1 MTEATESGTSS
12 SPAEPTSHLR
22 RELGLVSATSLAI
35 TDMIGIGPF
44 ITIPLFLSTMGGPQ
58 AMLGWILGAL
68 LAFCDGLVWAE
79 LGAAMPKAG
88 GSYNYLRAAF
98 GPDGAGRWL
107 SFLVVWQIMFSA
119 PLSVASGCIGFSNYI
134 RYLLPSLATPRV
146 SILGGE
152 LTGMSLVAVT
162 LPLVL
167 ILLLYRRIRV
177 VGKISVVML
186 AGVLAGCL
194 WIVVSGLPHFSSARL
209 FDFPPD
215 AFRMNIAFWAGL
227 GHATLYALYD
237 YFGYYNVCYLGGE
250 IRDPGRVIPRAM
262 LFSIAL
268 VGLLY
273 ILMNVSILSVIPWRE
288 AQQSTFIASTFIE
301 RLQGSGAASWMT
313 LLMLWIAFASVFSV
327 LLGYSRI
334 PYAAAV
340 DGNFFRAFARLHPR
354 GDFPHVSLLTLG
366 LVASVFSLLR
376 LPDVIGSLVA
386 TRILVQYLPQTVG
399 FFRLRWRA
407 PDLAR
412 PFRMWLY
419 PLPGMLSILGW
430 LYILA
435 TSTPRSLLF
444 AVAVFALGSLTF
456 FARERFY
463 RHSRHPEKFPVES
476 R

>member
-1 MTEATESGTSS
+1 M
-12 SPAEPTSHLR
+12 
-22 RELGLVSATSLAI
+22 SATALAI

-58 AMLGWILGAL
+58 AMVGWILGAV

-88 GSYNYLRAAF
+88 GSYNYLRVAF

-134 RYLLPSLATPRV
+134 GYLLPSLATPRLA
-146 SILGGE
+146 ILGWTVSE
-152 LTGMSLVAVT
+152 MSLVAFT
-162 LPLVL
+162 LPLLL

-177 VGKISVVML
+177 VGAISVVML

-194 WIVVSGLPHFSSARL
+194 WIVGSGLPHWSSARL
-209 FDFPPD
+209 FDFPPG
-215 AFRMNIAFWAGL
+215 AFQMNLVFWAGL

-237 YFGYYNVCYLGGE
+237 YLGYYNVCYLGGE

-262 LFSIAL
+262 LFSILL
-268 VGLLY
+268 VGILY
-273 ILMNVSILSVIPWRE
+273 IFMNVSILSVIPWRE
-288 AQQSTFIASTFIE
+288 AQQSTYIASTFIE
-301 RLQGSGAASWMT
+301 RLQGSGAASLMT

-334 PYAAAV
+334 PYAAAA

-354 GDFPHVSLLTLG
+354 GNFPHISLLTLG
-366 LVASVFSLLR
+366 LVASVFSLFR

-386 TRILVQYLPQTVG
+386 TRILVQYLPQAIG
-399 FFRLRWRA
+399 FFRLRLRA

-419 PLPGMLSILGW
+419 PLPGIISILGW

-435 TSTPRSLLF
+435 TSARRSLLF
-444 AVAVFALGSLTF
+444 AAAVFALGSVTYF
-456 FARERFY
+456 VRERFY
-463 RHSRHPEKFPVES
+463 NSSWESAPERREPAG
-476 R
+476 